1 MKKTL
6 LIFALTALNAYAL
19 NCVETEFEIRKN
31 EYDEH
36 KYDNYI
42 NHNGYSIGE
51 TDYVFIG
58 FNILDKDTHK
68 EIFYYT
74 GNHLDSSYYS
84 FSNSDYTQNICS
96 ATQCPENKVC
106 PPSNCTST
114 YTSSHFGY
122 KFKAETKEELT
133 SILNEYHAIIKYGN
147 STKSTGENPKII
159 TRQYYECDKEVY
171 CSETTSVDI
180 YHMNQLVE
188 RITYSPIDGSNK
200 IKVVKE
206 KYDSNG
212 ELISKIP
219 TEELFEKTIESISVY
234 YSKDSVH
241 MEKESISYSY
251 FNEEENKYTENT
263 TRTMYLK
270 NDSLYIYDGRNQ
282 YLDEAICVQ
291 DKDSENRCHCGE
303 KENLWETFKIEMHN
317 DTLVRI
323 DQENKFTDSYFYL
336 PVKKDS
342 TTSIIPKKIYPI
354 AHWRKF
360 KHFDLLGRPALTSNK
375 HIIKVHR

>member
-6 LIFALTALNAYAL
+6 LIFAITALNAYAF

-42 NHNGYSIGE
+42 NYNGYSIGE

-58 FNILDKDTHK
+58 SNILDKDVHK

-84 FSNSDYTQNICS
+84 FSDSDYPSNVCS
-96 ATQCPENKVC
+96 SN
-106 PPSNCTST
+106 NCTST

-270 NDSLYIYDGRNQ
+270 NDSLYIYEGRSNN
-282 YLDEAICVQ
+282 LNETIFVQ
-291 DKDSENRCHCGE
+291 DKDSENRCYRGE
-303 KENLWETFKIEMHN
+303 KENPWEIFKIEMRN
-317 DTLVRI
+317 DTLVRT
-323 DQENKFTDSYFYL
+323 DQDSKGTESYFYL
-336 PVKKDS
+336 PVKKES
-342 TTSIIPKKIYPI
+342 TTPIIPKKIYPI
-354 AHWRKF
+354 ADWRKS
-360 KHFDLLGRPALTSNK
+360 KQFDLLGRPAPANNK
-375 HIIKVHR
+375 YIIKINR